1 MEFVRRIAVLRP
13 ILNDLAADVICLQ
26 EVDAQK
32 SPPQEGADFSLLT
45 VSSAIPP
52 TKVTTAR
59 RAFGLERMRQD
70 VAYLRPAMKTKW
82 AALPRQMERCR
93 FEGSS
98 PRGRWTSPGSAPSS
112 TQKSQCPTALRFTS
126 STFIYAL
133 RALSLFPIR
142 VKVTAASQVEP
153 GQRDGLVAAQKREGQ
168 AFEARLFIERLFDSE
183 PNALIAVCG
192 DLNSEEHDTP
202 ARLLVGIPD
211 EDAAEPSPR
220 KLIPLAD
227 RVEEA
232 RRFSVVH
239 AGRPVL
245 LDHILASRT
254 LAACC
259 MNVAIMNEGLQDEVM
274 AEELILGSLHAPIT
288 ASFDL
293 GKS

>member
-1 MEFVRRIAVLRP
+1 MLRSR
-13 ILNDLAADVICLQ
+13 LLM
-26 EVDAQK
+26 
-32 SPPQEGADFSLLT
+32 EGADFSLT
-45 VSSAIPP
+45 
-52 TKVTTAR
+52 
-59 RAFGLERMRQD
+59 
-70 VAYLRPAMKTKW
+70 
-82 AALPRQMERCR
+82 
-93 FEGSS
+93 
-98 PRGRWTSPGSAPSS
+98 
-112 TQKSQCPTALRFTS
+112 
-126 STFIYAL
+126 
-133 RALSLFPIR
+133 
-142 VKVTAASQVEP
+142 
-153 GQRDGLVAAQKREGQ
+153 
-168 AFEARLFIERLFDSE
+168 
-183 PNALIAVCG
+183 
-192 DLNSEEHDTP
+192 
-202 ARLLVGIPD
+202 RLLVGIPD

-274 AEELILGSLHAPIT
+274 AEELILGSLHAPII